1 MGTTSGGGGRVIRP
15 RRLLARYLV
24 GSGIEVGPGQH
35 PFELALPGTAVSY
48 VDRWHAG
55 ESGVLFPEHATR
67 AGFTEP
73 DVIADFNTDRLAP
86 VADASQDFV
95 IASHVLEHL
104 AEPIGFLAE
113 IHRVLRPGGVAM
125 VLLPDRHRTKDQGRG
140 ATPLSHLVAEHEA
153 GVEEVSDD
161 HLAEWLASRDIA
173 PTAGGPSHEELLDL
187 HRRRSIHVHCWDAPE
202 FLDVILWGIDHLDQ
216 QWEFVD
222 GVLPMDE
229 FPPGIEFGF
238 VLRRSAVEVD
248 AATRRRR
255 FDVAWHDWYDAKDA
269 PKLAPVEQKAV
280 LAHRRVRRTVWP
292 AVLAY
297 RRARRALPRGA
308 RRHGAGPG

>member
-1 MGTTSGGGGRVIRP
+1 M
-15 RRLLARYLV
+15 ARYLV

-35 PFELALPGTAVSY
+35 PFELALPGTTVSY

-55 ESGVLFPEHATR
+55 ESGALFPEHATR
-67 AGFTEP
+67 TGFTEP

-86 VADASQDFV
+86 IADASQDFV
-95 IASHVLEHL
+95 VASHVLEHL

-113 IHRVLRPGGVAM
+113 IHRVLRPGGVAL
-125 VLLPDRHRTKDQGRG
+125 VLLPDRHRTKDHSRG
-140 ATPLSHLVAEHEA
+140 ATSLSHLVAEHEA

-161 HLAEWLASRDIA
+161 HLAEWLASRGIA
-173 PTAGGPSHEELLDL
+173 ATGGSSHQELLDL

-202 FLDVILWGIDHLDQ
+202 FLDVVLWSIDPLGQ

-238 VLRRSAVEVD
+238 VLRRSVVMVD
-248 AATRRRR
+248 AATARRR
-255 FDVAWHDWYDAKDA
+255 FEVAWHDWHDAKDA
-269 PKLAPVEQKAV
+269 PKLAPIEQKV
-280 LAHRRVRRTVWP
+280 VRAHRRARRAVWP
-292 AVLAY
+292 AVLTY
-297 RRARRALPRGA
+297 RRARQALPHRGQGQ
-308 RRHGAGPG
+308 RRGPG